1 MNKLCSRLLK
11 FVYGLKAIVSAF
23 AMLLLSLA
31 DYFNI
36 VPIQP
41 LLEHYFGVENSTP
54 VVLCWAVLIGSIKY
68 ALGKQD
74 SFHSDDAFDDPE
86 AKAGEPF

>member
-1 MNKLCSRLLK
+1 MNKLCSRLVK
-11 FVYGLKAIVSAF
+11 FLYGLKAVFGSVAL
-23 AMLLLSLA
+23 ALLSLA
-31 DYFNI
+31 DYFNV

-54 VVLCWAVLIGSIKY
+54 IVLCWALLIGSIKY

-74 SFHSDDAFDDPE
+74 SFHSDDAFDEPE
-86 AKAGEPF
+86 AQGEPF